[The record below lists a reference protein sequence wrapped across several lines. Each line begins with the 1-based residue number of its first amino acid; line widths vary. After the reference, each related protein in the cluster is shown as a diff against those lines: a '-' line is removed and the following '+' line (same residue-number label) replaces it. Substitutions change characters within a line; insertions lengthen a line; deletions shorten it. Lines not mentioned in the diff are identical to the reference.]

1 MVNVYQLSSFEETL
15 KASAVLL
22 GPTNIIIFRHLRCY
36 AIFSKCTTLEMKY

>member
-1 MVNVYQLSSFEETL
+1 MVDVDQLSSFEETL

-22 GPTNIIIFRHLRCY
+22 GNMIIFRHLRCY